1 MPLTDRLSLDRL
13 LFTTLL
19 LTVPCYLFLVFC
31 AGFLPVG
38 TMIMFVA
45 QLATSGPDLAAIAF
59 AIPIFLE
66 AGVYAFLLR
75 LLSLAIIRRLPSD
88 PRKRRGVVA
97 LIFAGCVASA
107 ALPINLFDC
116 MDGHGPTRC
125 SALRMYFG
133 WMRTPQ
139 VPESTLYSGA
149 RCGDFG
155 W

>member
-1 MPLTDRLSLDRL
+1 MTNRLSLDRL
-13 LFTTLL
+13 LFVTLL
-19 LTVPCYLFLVFC
+19 LTVPCLLFLVFC

-38 TMIMFVA
+38 AMIMFVA
-45 QLATSGPDLAAIAF
+45 QLATSGDLVSIAF
-59 AIPIFLE
+59 AIPTLLE

-107 ALPINLFDC
+107 ALPINQFDC
-116 MDGHGPTRC
+116 MDGHGPTPC